1 MSGEKM
7 AERRM
12 FSKLVVDSDMFL
24 DMPLSAQAL
33 YFHLSMHADDDGFL
47 NNSKKIRSLIGAAE
61 DDLKL
66 LIAKGFVISFD
77 TGIVAIRHWRMNN
90 YLRKDRYTPTI
101 HQRELVMLEV
111 EESGEYLPLCQVG
124 IPDVNQAETACQP
137 QCDQME
143 TQNSKGKDISK
154 DNKNNMCKA
163 DALALF
169 ERLWKLYPVK
179 KGKGQVSDTKKMKLF
194 KIGFDE
200 IARAIERYKQYVD
213 SVDYLSYQNGSTFFN
228 SGYMDYLDENYN
240 SVIGGEVN
248 GDGNQSRGEAADFYE
263 QFLGVGNSNQD

>member
-1 MSGEKM
+1 M

-12 FSKLVVDSDMFL
+12 FSKLVIDSDMFL

-47 NNSKKIRSLIGAAE
+47 NNSKKIRSLIGATE
-61 DDLKL
+61 DDLNL
-66 LIAKGFVISFD
+66 LVTMGFVVSFD
-77 TGIVAIRHWRMNN
+77 NGIVAIRHWRMNN

-101 HQRELVMLEV
+101 HQRELSMLEV
-111 EESGEYLPLCQVG
+111 DESGEYLFHCHVG
-124 IPDVNQAETACQP
+124 IPNVNQTETACQL
-137 QCDQME
+137 QSDQME
-143 TQNSKGKDISK
+143 TQYSKDKDISK

-179 KGKGQVSDTKKMKLF
+179 RGKGQVSDTKKMKLF

-200 IARAIERYKQYVD
+200 MVRAIDR
-213 SVDYLSYQNGSTFFN
+213 
-228 SGYMDYLDENYN
+228 
-240 SVIGGEVN
+240 
-248 GDGNQSRGEAADFYE
+248 
-263 QFLGVGNSNQD
+263 